1 MATIEKLKQ
10 FGVDEIACLI
20 DFGVAADDVLA
31 SLPYLDELRRMSN
44 PSVTPISNE
53 PVLDIPS
60 QIRSHGVTHLQAT
73 PSLASMLVADE
84 ASLDALGSLRK
95 LLLGGE
101 PLPRTLVERLRT
113 SYRGEIHNMYGPTET
128 CIWST
133 TSPVGG
139 ADDPITIGKP
149 VANTTVYVVDRS
161 LRPLPVGVPGE
172 ILIGGAGVA
181 RGYLERPEL
190 TLERFVPDPFG
201 GPESRLY
208 RTGDLGQW
216 LPDGTLAYLGRL
228 DHQVKIR
235 GHRIEPG
242 EIEAALNRHP
252 SVRQSAVVAGPDAA
266 GAQRLI
272 AYIVAPTQGSAPTTA
287 HWETIWDETY
297 RHDGA
302 SETAGWRSSYTGDP
316 IPEAQMREWIE
327 CTAERIQRLRPRRVL
342 EVGFGTG
349 MVLFRIAPGCEL
361 YHGIDLS
368 AAALARVKS

>member
-1 MATIEKLKQ
+1 
-10 FGVDEIACLI
+10 
-20 DFGVAADDVLA
+20 
-31 SLPYLDELRRMSN
+31 
-44 PSVTPISNE
+44 
-53 PVLDIPS
+53 
-60 QIRSHGVTHLQAT
+60 
-73 PSLASMLVADE
+73 
-84 ASLDALGSLRK
+84 
-95 LLLGGE
+95 
-101 PLPRTLVERLRT
+101 
-113 SYRGEIHNMYGPTET
+113 
-128 CIWST
+128 
-133 TSPVGG
+133 VGG

-190 TLERFVPDPFG
+190 TQERFVPDPFG

-216 LPDGTLAYLGRL
+216 LPDGTLAYLGRH

-242 EIEAALNRHP
+242 EIEAVLNRHP

-287 HWETIWDETY
+287 HWETIWDETLP
-297 RHDGA
+297 A
-302 SETAGWRSSYTGDP
+302 
-316 IPEAQMREWIE
+316 
-327 CTAERIQRLRPRRVL
+327 
-342 EVGFGTG
+342 
-349 MVLFRIAPGCEL
+349 
-361 YHGIDLS
+361 
-368 AAALARVKS
+368 